1 MKYILLILTCIV
13 LSTQISCE
21 SDLSLDIPDE
31 ESKVVINS
39 LLGSDSLLRVHITNS
54 SILNTNNINVE
65 NAKVQIKENN
75 TVLKQLINT
84 ENGWY
89 TLENTYLKS
98 NNTYQIEIS
107 HPNFE
112 TCTAET
118 EVPEK
123 VLIKQINYQKKY
135 ANQLD
140 FTIVFQND
148 PSQENYYMILL
159 KGKQDNKLSD
169 IEYNSDDIIFNGN
182 LSINSIGLQQNILR
196 GSRSFSDENRNGNE
210 ISISFYV
217 YNELIDI
224 NQLFSE
230 YQVTLYHITQD
241 YYKYERSLITFNNRE
256 DVPFYNKVNL
266 HSNVTNGY
274 GIFTSYAAD
283 SKSINIE

>member
-1 MKYILLILTCIV
+1 M
-13 LSTQISCE
+13 
-21 SDLSLDIPDE
+21 
-31 ESKVVINS
+31 
-39 LLGSDSLLRVHITNS
+39 
-54 SILNTNNINVE
+54 
-65 NAKVQIKENN
+65 
-75 TVLKQLINT
+75 
-84 ENGWY
+84 
-89 TLENTYLKS
+89 
-98 NNTYQIEIS
+98 
-107 HPNFE
+107 
-112 TCTAET
+112 
-118 EVPEK
+118 
-123 VLIKQINYQKKY
+123 IKQINYQKKN

-140 FTIVFQND
+140 FTIVFQDD